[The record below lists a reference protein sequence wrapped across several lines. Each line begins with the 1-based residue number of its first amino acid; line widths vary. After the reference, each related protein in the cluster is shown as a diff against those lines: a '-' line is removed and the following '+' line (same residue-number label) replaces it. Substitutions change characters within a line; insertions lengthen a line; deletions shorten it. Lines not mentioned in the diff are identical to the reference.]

1 VACGPLI
8 VEHES
13 GAREVRIQDQ
23 ARKRLG
29 HDHIA
34 ERSMAP
40 AIVRFDSTSASGAAG
55 HRPHRSGVSL

>member
-1 VACGPLI
+1 
-8 VEHES
+8 
-13 GAREVRIQDQ
+13 VRIHDQ

>member
-1 VACGPLI
+1 
-8 VEHES
+8 
-13 GAREVRIQDQ
+13 VRIHDQ

-40 AIVRFDSTSASGAAG
+40 AIVRFDSTSASGTAG
-55 HRPHRSGVSL
+55 APPHRSGVSV